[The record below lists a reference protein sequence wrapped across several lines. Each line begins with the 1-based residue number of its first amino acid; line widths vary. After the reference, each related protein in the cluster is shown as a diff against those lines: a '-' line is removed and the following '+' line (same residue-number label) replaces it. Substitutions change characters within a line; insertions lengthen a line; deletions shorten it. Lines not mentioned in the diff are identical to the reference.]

1 MTQMNKVMDPQKTAA
16 MMREFE
22 KESAKMDM
30 TGEMSENLI
39 LLFRKEVRE
48 RRGGE
53 TSSCGG
59 GEREGRERCRR
70 ERGQSR
76 GGIEKEQALF
86 SRVTN

>member
-53 TSSCGG
+53 REGERHQVVDEVRGREERDAGG
-59 GEREGRERCRR
+59 REGRVE
-70 ERGQSR
+70 
-76 GGIEKEQALF
+76 GG
-86 SRVTN
+86 